1 MVKSKAILGLA
12 MAGGVLAGTL
22 QLSGTPVLAK
32 NEARI
37 FHEESVNGK
46 LSYIGNYQTGMSNKD
61 GGIAEIVKYNKD
73 NQKMYLVNG
82 AAQSVDIVSI
92 ADITSNKKTEFKI
105 DTRLDITA
113 MGQAYGFAS
122 GDITSID
129 INTNEKIIA
138 IAVQGATYKDHGSIV
153 ILNFEGKYIKHF
165 EAGVQPDM
173 VTFSQDYKYLLSA
186 NEGEPREGYATAAGA
201 MDPKGSITIIDIK
214 KGVEKATAQTIGFDK
229 FDSKEARAALVEN
242 GVLLKPN
249 TAPSVDIEPE
259 YISVSDNN
267 HYAYVSL
274 QEANSVATIDLKTQE
289 IVSVKGLGFKDHNIE
304 ENALDALKD
313 GQVNLTTQNLYGTY
327 MPDGIATQKIGGK
340 QYIFT
345 ANEGDGREWG
355 EYKDTGSYKFPGT
368 SYKIDTLLNAERDGL
383 ESDKTYLYGSR
394 SFSIWDADKMEQ
406 VYDSG
411 SEFEKITGE
420 LYPEAFNSS
429 NNKTELDSRSGK
441 KGPEPEDIKV
451 MKING
456 KTFAF
461 IGLERTGGIMMYD
474 VTNMQNVKFHDY
486 VNLRDFTGTDVVS
499 SGDLAPEGLCLVEA
513 KDSPTGKPLML
524 VANEVSG
531 NVRVFEINEK

>member
-1 MVKSKAILGLA
+1 MLKSKAILGLA
-12 MAGGVLAGTL
+12 LAGGVLAGTL

-32 NEARI
+32 NETPI
-37 FHEESVNGK
+37 LHTESINGK

-82 AAQSVDIVSI
+82 TAQSVDIVSI
-92 ADITSNKKTEFKI
+92 ANMTSNNKTEFKI
-105 DTRLDITA
+105 DTRLDIAA
-113 MGQAYGFAS
+113 MGQAHGFAS

-129 INTNEKIIA
+129 INTNEKMIA
-138 IAVQGATYKDHGSIV
+138 IAVQGATYKDNGSIV
-153 ILNFEGKYIKHF
+153 ILNYDGKYIKHF

-173 VTFSQDYKYLLSA
+173 VTFSHDYKYLLSA
-186 NEGEPREGYATAAGA
+186 NEGEPREGYSSAGA
-201 MDPKGSITIIDIK
+201 TDPKGSITIIDIK
-214 KGVEKATAQTIGFDK
+214 KGVNKATAQTIGFDK
-229 FDSKEARAALVEN
+229 FDSHEARATLVEN
-242 GVLLKPN
+242 GVLLKPD
-249 TAPSVDIEPE
+249 TAPSVDLEPE
-259 YISVSDNN
+259 YISVSDNSR
-267 HYAYVSL
+267 YAYVSL

-289 IVSVKGLGFKDHNIE
+289 IISVKGLGFKDHNVE

-327 MPDGIATQKIGGK
+327 MPDGIASQKIGGK
-340 QYIFT
+340 QYLYT

-355 EYKDTGSYKFPGT
+355 EYEDTGSYTFPGT
-368 SYKIDTLLNAERDGL
+368 SFKIDTILNTERDGL
-383 ESDKTYLYGSR
+383 EADKTYIYGSR
-394 SFSIWDADKMEQ
+394 SFSIWDADTMEQ

-411 SEFEKITGE
+411 SDFERITGE

-451 MKING
+451 MKVNG

-474 VTNMQNVKFHDY
+474 VTNVQKVKFHDY
-486 VNLRDFTGTDVVS
+486 VNLRDFSGTDVSS

-513 KDSPTGKPLML
+513 KNSPTGKPLML

-531 NVRVFEINEK
+531 NVRVFEINGR

>member
-1 MVKSKAILGLA
+1 MLKSKAILGLA

-32 NEARI
+32 NEAQI
-37 FHEESVNGK
+37 LHEESVNGK

-82 AAQSVDIVSI
+82 AEQSVDIVSI
-92 ADITSNKKTEFKI
+92 VNMTSNNKTEFKI

-113 MGQAYGFAS
+113 MGQTHGFAS

-138 IAVQGATYKDHGSIV
+138 IAVQGATYKDNGSIV
-153 ILNFEGKYIKHF
+153 ILNYEGKYINHF

-173 VTFSQDYKYLLSA
+173 VTFSHDYKYLLSA
-186 NEGEPREGYATAAGA
+186 NEGEPREGYAVAAGV
-201 MDPKGSITIIDIK
+201 MDPKGSVTIIDIK
-214 KGVEKATAQTIGFDK
+214 KGVGKATAQTIGFDK

-249 TAPSVDIEPE
+249 TAPSVDLEPE

-304 ENALDALKD
+304 ENVLDALKD

-327 MPDGIATQKIGGK
+327 MPDGIASQKIGGK

-355 EYKDTGSYKFPGT
+355 EYKDTGSYRFPGT
-368 SYKIDTLLNAERDGL
+368 FYKIDTLLNTEREGL
-383 ESDKTYLYGSR
+383 EADKTYIYGSR
-394 SFSIWDADKMEQ
+394 SFSIWDADTMEQ

-411 SEFEKITGE
+411 SDFEKITGE
-420 LYPEAFNSS
+420 LYPDAFNSS

-451 MKING
+451 MKVNG

-474 VTNMQNVKFHDY
+474 VTNIQNVKFHDY

-531 NVRVFEINEK
+531 NVRVFEINGR

>member
-12 MAGGVLAGTL
+12 MAGGLLAGTL
-22 QLSGTPVLAK
+22 PFSNPTVFAK
-32 NEARI
+32 SNVV
-37 FHEESVNGK
+37 HEESVNGK
-46 LSYIGNYQTGMSNKD
+46 LNDIGNYQTGMNNKD

-82 AAQSVDIVSI
+82 AAQSVDIVSV
-92 ADITSNKKTEFKI
+92 ANMTSNNKTEFKI

-113 MGQAYGFAS
+113 MGKENGFAS

-129 INTNEKIIA
+129 INTKEKIIA
-138 IAVQGATYKDHGSIV
+138 IAVQGATYKDNGSIV
-153 ILNFEGKYIKHF
+153 ILNYDGKYIRHF

-173 VTFSQDYKYLLSA
+173 VTFSHDNKYLLSA
-186 NEGEPREGYATAAGA
+186 NEGEPREGYAAAEA
-201 MDPKGSITIIDIK
+201 ADPKGSITIIDIK
-214 KGVEKATAQTIGFDK
+214 KGVNKATGQTIGFDK

-249 TAPSVDIEPE
+249 TAPSIDLEPE
-259 YISVSDNN
+259 YISVSDNS

-289 IVSVKGLGFKDHNIE
+289 IVSVKGLGFKDHNVE
-304 ENALDALKD
+304 GNALDALKD

-327 MPDGIATQKIGGK
+327 MPDGLASQKIGGK

-345 ANEGDGREWG
+345 ANEGDGREWA
-355 EYKDTGSYKFPGT
+355 EYEDTVSFKFPGT
-368 SYKIDTLLNAERDGL
+368 SYKIDTLLNTERDGL
-383 ESDKTYLYGSR
+383 NPDQTYLYGGR
-394 SFSIWDADKMEQ
+394 SFSIWDADTMEQ

-411 SEFEKITGE
+411 SDFEKITGE
-420 LYPEAFNSS
+420 LYPKAFNSS

-451 MKING
+451 MKVNG

-474 VTNMQNVKFHDY
+474 VTNVQNVKFYDY
-486 VNLRDFTGTDVVS
+486 VNVRDFAGTDVS
-499 SGDLAPEGLCLVEA
+499 TSGDLAPEGLCLVEA
-513 KDSPTGKPLML
+513 KDSPTGKPLLL

-531 NVRVFEINEK
+531 NVRIYEISGR

>member
-1 MVKSKAILGLA
+1 MLKSKAILGLA

-22 QLSGTPVLAK
+22 QLSGTSVLAK
-32 NEARI
+32 NEAQI
-37 FHEESVNGK
+37 LQEESVNGK

-92 ADITSNKKTEFKI
+92 ANMTSNKKTEFKI

-113 MGQAYGFAS
+113 MGQAHGFAS

-153 ILNFEGKYIKHF
+153 ILNYEGKYIKHF

-173 VTFSQDYKYLLSA
+173 VTFSHDYKYLLSA
-186 NEGEPREGYATAAGA
+186 NEGEPREGYAVAGA
-201 MDPKGSITIIDIK
+201 TDPKGSITIIDIK
-214 KGVEKATAQTIGFDK
+214 KGVDKATAQTIGFDK

-249 TAPSVDIEPE
+249 TAPSVDLEPE
-259 YISVSDNN
+259 YISVSDNS

-289 IVSVKGLGFKDHNIE
+289 IVSVKGLGFKDHNVE

-313 GQVNLTTQNLYGTY
+313 GQVNLTAQNLYGTY
-327 MPDGIATQKIGGK
+327 MPDGIASQKIGGK

-355 EYKDTGSYKFPGT
+355 EYEDTGSYTFPGT
-368 SYKIDTLLNAERDGL
+368 SFKIDTILNTERDGL
-383 ESDKTYLYGSR
+383 EADKTYIYGSR
-394 SFSIWDADKMEQ
+394 SFSIWDAGTMEQ

-411 SEFEKITGE
+411 SDFEKVTGE

-451 MKING
+451 MKVNG

-474 VTNMQNVKFHDY
+474 VTNVENVKFHDY
-486 VNLRDFTGTDVVS
+486 VNLRDFTGTDVSS
-499 SGDLAPEGLCLVEA
+499 SGDLAPEGLCLIEA

-531 NVRVFEINEK
+531 NVRVFEISGR

>member
-1 MVKSKAILGLA
+1 MLKSKAILGLA

-32 NEARI
+32 KETPI
-37 FHEESVNGK
+37 LHTESINGK

-92 ADITSNKKTEFKI
+92 ANMTSNNKTEFKI
-105 DTRLDITA
+105 DTRIDIAA
-113 MGQAYGFAS
+113 MGQAHGFSS

-129 INTNEKIIA
+129 INTNEKMIA
-138 IAVQGATYKDHGSIV
+138 IAVQGATYKDNGSIV
-153 ILNFEGKYIKHF
+153 ILNYDGKYIKHF

-173 VTFSQDYKYLLSA
+173 VTFSHDYKYLLSA
-186 NEGEPREGYATAAGA
+186 NEGEPREGYSSAGA
-201 MDPKGSITIIDIK
+201 TDPKGSITIIDIK
-214 KGVEKATAQTIGFDK
+214 KGVNKATAQTIGFDK
-229 FDSKEARAALVEN
+229 FDSQEARATLVEN
-242 GVLLKPN
+242 GVLLKPD
-249 TAPSVDIEPE
+249 TAPSVDLEPE
-259 YISVSDNN
+259 YISVSDNSR
-267 HYAYVSL
+267 YAYVSL

-289 IVSVKGLGFKDHNIE
+289 IISVKGLGFKDHNVE

-327 MPDGIATQKIGGK
+327 MPDGIDSQKIGGK
-340 QYIFT
+340 QYLFT
-345 ANEGDGREWG
+345 ANEGDGREWE
-355 EYKDTGSYKFPGT
+355 EYEDTGSYTFPGT
-368 SYKIDTLLNAERDGL
+368 SFKIDTILNTERDGL
-383 ESDKTYLYGSR
+383 EADKTYIYGSR
-394 SFSIWDADKMEQ
+394 SFSIWDADTMEQ

-411 SEFEKITGE
+411 SDFERITGE

-451 MKING
+451 MKVNG

-461 IGLERTGGIMMYD
+461 IGLERMGGIMMYD
-474 VTNMQNVKFHDY
+474 VTNVQKVKFHDY
-486 VNLRDFTGTDVVS
+486 VNLRDFSGTDVSS

-513 KDSPTGKPLML
+513 KNSPTGKPLML

-531 NVRVFEINEK
+531 NVRVFEINGR

>member
-1 MVKSKAILGLA
+1 MLKSKAILGLA
-12 MAGGVLAGTL
+12 LAGGVLAGTL

-32 NEARI
+32 NETPI
-37 FHEESVNGK
+37 LHIESINGK

-82 AAQSVDIVSI
+82 TAQSVDIVSI
-92 ADITSNKKTEFKI
+92 ANMTSNNKTEFKI
-105 DTRLDITA
+105 DTRLDIAA
-113 MGQAYGFAS
+113 MGQAHGFAS

-129 INTNEKIIA
+129 INTNEKMIA
-138 IAVQGATYKDHGSIV
+138 IAVQGATYKDNGSIV
-153 ILNFEGKYIKHF
+153 ILNYDGKYIKHF

-173 VTFSQDYKYLLSA
+173 VTFSHDYKYLLSA
-186 NEGEPREGYATAAGA
+186 NEGEPREGYSSAGA
-201 MDPKGSITIIDIK
+201 TDPKGSITIIDIK
-214 KGVEKATAQTIGFDK
+214 KGVNKATAQTIGFDK
-229 FDSKEARAALVEN
+229 FDSHEARATLVEN
-242 GVLLKPN
+242 GVLLKPD
-249 TAPSVDIEPE
+249 TAPSVDLEPE
-259 YISVSDNN
+259 YISVSDNSR
-267 HYAYVSL
+267 YAYVSL

-289 IVSVKGLGFKDHNIE
+289 IISVKGLGFKDHNVE

-327 MPDGIATQKIGGK
+327 MPDGIASQKIGGK
-340 QYIFT
+340 QYLYT

-355 EYKDTGSYKFPGT
+355 EYEDTGSYTFPGT
-368 SYKIDTLLNAERDGL
+368 SFKIDTILNTERDGL
-383 ESDKTYLYGSR
+383 EADKTYIYGSG
-394 SFSIWDADKMEQ
+394 SFSIWDADTMAQ

-411 SEFEKITGE
+411 SDFERITGE

-451 MKING
+451 MKVNG

-474 VTNMQNVKFHDY
+474 VTNVQKVKFHDY
-486 VNLRDFTGTDVVS
+486 VNLRDFSGTDVSS

-513 KDSPTGKPLML
+513 KNSPTGKPLML

-531 NVRVFEINEK
+531 NVRVFEINGR

>member
-1 MVKSKAILGLA
+1 MLKSKAILGLA

-32 NEARI
+32 NEAQI
-37 FHEESVNGK
+37 LQEESVNGK

-92 ADITSNKKTEFKI
+92 ANMTSNKKKEFKI

-113 MGQAYGFAS
+113 MGQAHGFAS

-153 ILNFEGKYIKHF
+153 ILNYEGKYIKHF

-173 VTFSQDYKYLLSA
+173 VTFSHDYKYLLSA
-186 NEGEPREGYATAAGA
+186 NEGEPREGYAVAGA
-201 MDPKGSITIIDIK
+201 TDPIGSITIIDIK
-214 KGVEKATAQTIGFDK
+214 KGVDKATAQTIGFDK

-249 TAPSVDIEPE
+249 TAPSVDLEPE
-259 YISVSDNN
+259 YISVSDNS

-289 IVSVKGLGFKDHNIE
+289 IVSVKGLGFKDHNVE

-313 GQVNLTTQNLYGTY
+313 GQVNLTAQNLYGTY
-327 MPDGIATQKIGGK
+327 MPDGIASQKIGGK

-355 EYKDTGSYKFPGT
+355 EYEDTGSYTFPGT
-368 SYKIDTLLNAERDGL
+368 SFKIDTILNTERDGL
-383 ESDKTYLYGSR
+383 GADKTYIYGSR
-394 SFSIWDADKMEQ
+394 SFSIWDAGTMEQ

-411 SEFEKITGE
+411 SDFEKVTGE

-451 MKING
+451 MKVNG

-474 VTNMQNVKFHDY
+474 VTNVENVKFHDY
-486 VNLRDFTGTDVVS
+486 VNLRDFTGTDVSS
-499 SGDLAPEGLCLVEA
+499 SGDLAPEGLCLIEA

-531 NVRVFEINEK
+531 NVRVFEINGR

>member
-1 MVKSKAILGLA
+1 MLKSKAILGLA
-12 MAGGVLAGTL
+12 IAGGVLAGTL
-22 QLSGTPVLAK
+22 QLSGIPVLAK
-32 NEARI
+32 NEAQI
-37 FHEESVNGK
+37 LQEESVNGK

-92 ADITSNKKTEFKI
+92 ANMTSNKKTEFKI

-113 MGQAYGFAS
+113 MGQAHGFAS

-129 INTNEKIIA
+129 INTNEKIIV
-138 IAVQGATYKDHGSIV
+138 IAVQGAINKDHGSIV
-153 ILNFEGKYIKHF
+153 ILNYEGKYIKHF

-173 VTFSQDYKYLLSA
+173 VTFSHDYKYLLSA
-186 NEGEPREGYATAAGA
+186 NEGEPREGYAEAGA
-201 MDPKGSITIIDIK
+201 TDPKGSITIIDIK
-214 KGVEKATAQTIGFDK
+214 KGVDKATAQTIGFDK

-249 TAPSVDIEPE
+249 TAPSVDLEPE
-259 YISVSDNN
+259 YISVSDNS

-289 IVSVKGLGFKDHNIE
+289 IVSVKGLGFKDHNLE
-304 ENALDALKD
+304 QNALDALKD
-313 GQVNLTTQNLYGTY
+313 GQVNLTAQNLYGTY
-327 MPDGIATQKIGGK
+327 MPDGIASQKIGGK

-355 EYKDTGSYKFPGT
+355 EYEDTGSFTFPGT
-368 SYKIDTLLNAERDGL
+368 SFKIDTILNTERDGL
-383 ESDKTYLYGSR
+383 EADKTYIYGSR
-394 SFSIWDADKMEQ
+394 SFSIWDAGTMEQ

-411 SEFEKITGE
+411 SDFEKVTGE
-420 LYPEAFNSS
+420 LYPDAFNSS

-451 MKING
+451 MKVNG

-474 VTNMQNVKFHDY
+474 VTNVENVKFHDY
-486 VNLRDFTGTDVVS
+486 VNLRDFTGTDVSS
-499 SGDLAPEGLCLVEA
+499 SGDLAPEGLCLIEA

-531 NVRVFEINEK
+531 NVRVFEINGR

>member
-1 MVKSKAILGLA
+1 MLKSKAILGLA

-32 NEARI
+32 NEAQI
-37 FHEESVNGK
+37 LQEESVNGK

-92 ADITSNKKTEFKI
+92 ANMTSNKKTEFKI

-113 MGQAYGFAS
+113 MGQAHGFAS

-129 INTNEKIIA
+129 INTNEKIIV

-153 ILNFEGKYIKHF
+153 ILNYEGKYIKYF

-173 VTFSQDYKYLLSA
+173 VTFSHDYKYLLSA
-186 NEGEPREGYATAAGA
+186 NEGEPREGYAEAGA
-201 MDPKGSITIIDIK
+201 TDPKGSITIIDIK
-214 KGVEKATAQTIGFDK
+214 KGVDKATAQTIGFDK

-249 TAPSVDIEPE
+249 TAPSVDLEPE
-259 YISVSDNN
+259 YISVSDNS

-289 IVSVKGLGFKDHNIE
+289 IVSVKGLGFKDHNVE

-313 GQVNLTTQNLYGTY
+313 GQVNLTAQNLYGTY
-327 MPDGIATQKIGGK
+327 MPDGIASQKIGGK

-355 EYKDTGSYKFPGT
+355 EYEDTGSYTFPGT
-368 SYKIDTLLNAERDGL
+368 SFKIDTILNTERDGL
-383 ESDKTYLYGSR
+383 EADKTYIYGSR
-394 SFSIWDADKMEQ
+394 SFSIWDAGTMEQ

-411 SEFEKITGE
+411 SDFEKVTGE

-451 MKING
+451 MKVNG

-474 VTNMQNVKFHDY
+474 VTNVENVKFHDY
-486 VNLRDFTGTDVVS
+486 VNLRDFTGTDVSS
-499 SGDLAPEGLCLVEA
+499 SGDLAPEGLCLIEA

-531 NVRVFEINEK
+531 NVRVFEINGR

>member
-1 MVKSKAILGLA
+1 MLKSKAILGLA

-32 NEARI
+32 NEAQI
-37 FHEESVNGK
+37 FQVESVNGK
-46 LSYIGNYQTGMSNKD
+46 LSSIGNYQTGMSNKD

-92 ADITSNKKTEFKI
+92 ANVKSNKTTEFKI

-113 MGQAYGFAS
+113 MGQAHGFAS

-153 ILNFEGKYIKHF
+153 ILNYEGKYIKHF
-165 EAGVQPDM
+165 VAGVQPDM
-173 VTFSQDYKYLLSA
+173 VTFSHDYKYLLSA
-186 NEGEPREGYATAAGA
+186 NEGEPREGYAEAEAT
-201 MDPKGSITIIDIK
+201 DPKGSITIIEIK
-214 KGVEKATAQTIGFDK
+214 KGVDKATAQTIGFDK
-229 FDSKEARAALVEN
+229 FDSKEARTALVEN

-249 TAPSVDIEPE
+249 TAPSVDLEPE
-259 YISVSDNN
+259 YLSVSDNS

-289 IVSVKGLGFKDHNIE
+289 IVSVKGLGFKDHIIE

-327 MPDGIATQKIGGK
+327 MPDGIASQKIGGK

-355 EYKDTGSYKFPGT
+355 EYEDTGSYTFPGT
-368 SYKIDTLLNAERDGL
+368 SYKVDTLLNTERDGL
-383 ESDKTYLYGSR
+383 EADKTYIYGSR
-394 SFSIWDADKMEQ
+394 SFSIWDADTMEQ

-411 SEFEKITGE
+411 SDFEEITGE

-441 KGPEPEDIKV
+441 KGPEPEDVKV
-451 MKING
+451 MKVNG

-474 VTNMQNVKFHDY
+474 VTNVENVKFHDY
-486 VNLRDFTGTDVVS
+486 VNLRDFTGTDVSS

-531 NVRVFEINEK
+531 NVRIFELNGR

>member
-1 MVKSKAILGLA
+1 MLKSKAILGLA
-12 MAGGVLAGTL
+12 IAGGVLAGTL
-22 QLSGTPVLAK
+22 QLNGIPVLAK
-32 NEARI
+32 NEAQI
-37 FHEESVNGK
+37 LQEESVNGK

-92 ADITSNKKTEFKI
+92 ANMTSNKKTEFKI
-105 DTRLDITA
+105 DTRLDIAA
-113 MGQAYGFAS
+113 MGQAHGFAS

-129 INTNEKIIA
+129 INTNKKIIA
-138 IAVQGATYKDHGSIV
+138 IAVQGATYKVHGSIV
-153 ILNFEGKYIKHF
+153 ILNYEGKYIKHF

-173 VTFSQDYKYLLSA
+173 VTFSHDYKYLLSA
-186 NEGEPREGYATAAGA
+186 NEGEPREGYAVAGA
-201 MDPKGSITIIDIK
+201 TDPIGSITIIDIK
-214 KGVEKATAQTIGFDK
+214 KGVDKATAQTIGFDK

-249 TAPSVDIEPE
+249 TAPSVDLEPE
-259 YISVSDNN
+259 YISVSDNS

-274 QEANSVATIDLKTQE
+274 QEANSVATIDLKTQK
-289 IVSVKGLGFKDHNIE
+289 IVSVKGLGFKDHNLE

-313 GQVNLTTQNLYGTY
+313 GQVNLTAQNLYGTY
-327 MPDGIATQKIGGK
+327 MPDGIASQKIGGK

-355 EYKDTGSYKFPGT
+355 EYEDTGSYSFPGT
-368 SYKIDTLLNAERDGL
+368 SFKIDTILNTERDGL
-383 ESDKTYLYGSR
+383 EADKTYIYGSR
-394 SFSIWDADKMEQ
+394 SFSIWDAGTMEQ

-411 SEFEKITGE
+411 SDFEKVTGE

-451 MKING
+451 MKVNG

-474 VTNMQNVKFHDY
+474 VTNVENVKFHDY
-486 VNLRDFTGTDVVS
+486 VNLRDFTGTDVSS
-499 SGDLAPEGLCLVEA
+499 SGDLAPEGLCLIEA

-531 NVRVFEINEK
+531 NVRVFEINGR

>member
-1 MVKSKAILGLA
+1 MLKSKAILGLA

-22 QLSGTPVLAK
+22 QLSGIPVLAK
-32 NEARI
+32 NEAQI
-37 FHEESVNGK
+37 LQEESVNGK

-92 ADITSNKKTEFKI
+92 ANMTSNKKTEFKI
-105 DTRLDITA
+105 DTRLDIAA
-113 MGQAYGFAS
+113 MGQAHGFAS

-153 ILNFEGKYIKHF
+153 ILNYEGKYIKHF

-173 VTFSQDYKYLLSA
+173 VTFSHDYKYLLSA
-186 NEGEPREGYATAAGA
+186 NEGEPREGYAEAGA
-201 MDPKGSITIIDIK
+201 TDPIGSITIIDIK
-214 KGVEKATAQTIGFDK
+214 KGVDKATAQTIGFDK

-249 TAPSVDIEPE
+249 TAPSVDLEPE
-259 YISVSDNN
+259 YISVSDNS

-274 QEANSVATIDLKTQE
+274 QEANSVATIDLKTQK
-289 IVSVKGLGFKDHNIE
+289 IVSVKGLGFKDHNLE

-313 GQVNLTTQNLYGTY
+313 GQVNLTAQNLYGTY
-327 MPDGIATQKIGGK
+327 MPDGIASQKIGGK
-340 QYIFT
+340 QYLFT

-355 EYKDTGSYKFPGT
+355 EYEDTGSYSFPGT
-368 SYKIDTLLNAERDGL
+368 SFKIDTILNTERDGL
-383 ESDKTYLYGSR
+383 EADKTYIYGSR
-394 SFSIWDADKMEQ
+394 SFSIWDAGTMEQ

-411 SEFEKITGE
+411 SDFEKVTGE

-441 KGPEPEDIKV
+441 KGPEPEDIEV
-451 MKING
+451 MKVNG

-474 VTNMQNVKFHDY
+474 VTNVENVKFHDY
-486 VNLRDFTGTDVVS
+486 VNLRDFTGTDVSS
-499 SGDLAPEGLCLVEA
+499 SGDLAPEGLCLIEA
-513 KDSPTGKPLML
+513 KDGPTGKPLML

-531 NVRVFEINEK
+531 NVRVFEINGR

>member
-1 MVKSKAILGLA
+1 MLKSKAILGLA

-32 NEARI
+32 NETPI
-37 FHEESVNGK
+37 LHTESINGK

-82 AAQSVDIVSI
+82 AAQSVDIVSM
-92 ADITSNKKTEFKI
+92 ANMTSNNKTEFKI
-105 DTRLDITA
+105 DTRLDIAA
-113 MGQAYGFAS
+113 MGQAHGFAS

-129 INTNEKIIA
+129 INTNEKMIA
-138 IAVQGATYKDHGSIV
+138 IAVQGATYKDNGSIV
-153 ILNFEGKYIKHF
+153 ILNYDGKYIKHF

-173 VTFSQDYKYLLSA
+173 VTFSHDYKYLLSA
-186 NEGEPREGYATAAGA
+186 NEGEPREGYSAVGAT
-201 MDPKGSITIIDIK
+201 DPKGSITVIDIK
-214 KGVEKATAQTIGFDK
+214 KGVNKATAQTIGFDE
-229 FDSKEARAALVEN
+229 FDSQEARATLVEN
-242 GVLLKPN
+242 GVLLKPD
-249 TAPSVDIEPE
+249 TAPSVDLEPE
-259 YISVSDNN
+259 YISVSDNSR
-267 HYAYVSL
+267 YAYVSL

-289 IVSVKGLGFKDHNIE
+289 IISVKGLGFKDHNVE

-327 MPDGIATQKIGGK
+327 MPDGIDSQKIGGK
-340 QYIFT
+340 QYLFT
-345 ANEGDGREWG
+345 ANEGDGREWE
-355 EYKDTGSYKFPGT
+355 EYEDTGSYTFPGT
-368 SYKIDTLLNAERDGL
+368 SFKIDTILNTERDGL
-383 ESDKTYLYGSR
+383 EADKTYIYGSR
-394 SFSIWDADKMEQ
+394 SFSIWDADTMEQ

-411 SEFEKITGE
+411 SDFEKITGE

-451 MKING
+451 MKVNG

-474 VTNMQNVKFHDY
+474 VTNVQKVKFHDY
-486 VNLRDFTGTDVVS
+486 VNLRDFTGTDVSS

-513 KDSPTGKPLML
+513 KNSPTGKPLML

-531 NVRVFEINEK
+531 NVRVFEINGR

>member
-1 MVKSKAILGLA
+1 MLKSKAILGLA
-12 MAGGVLAGTL
+12 MAGGVLAGTI

-32 NEARI
+32 NEAQI
-37 FHEESVNGK
+37 FQEESVNGK

-92 ADITSNKKTEFKI
+92 ANITSNKTTEFKI
-105 DTRLDITA
+105 DTRLDITK
-113 MGQAYGFAS
+113 MGETHGFAS

-129 INTNEKIIA
+129 INTKDKMIA
-138 IAVQGATYKDHGSIV
+138 IAVQGQTYNDNGSIV
-153 ILNFEGKYIKHF
+153 ILNYEGKYIKHF

-173 VTFSQDYKYLLSA
+173 VTFSHDYKYLLSA
-186 NEGEPREGYATAAGA
+186 NEGEPREGYAAAGA
-201 MDPKGSITIIDIK
+201 TDPKGSITIIDIK
-214 KGVEKATAQTIGFDK
+214 KGTAQAIGFDK
-229 FDSKEARAALVEN
+229 FDSKEARDKLVEN

-249 TAPSVDIEPE
+249 TAPSVDLEPE
-259 YISVSDNN
+259 YISVSDNS

-289 IVSVKGLGFKDHNIE
+289 IVNVKGLGFKYHNIE

-313 GQVNLTTQNLYGTY
+313 SQVSLTTQNLYGTY
-327 MPDGIATQKIGGK
+327 MPDGIASQKIGGK

-355 EYKDTGSYKFPGT
+355 EYKDTGTYTFPGN
-368 SYKIDTLLNAERDGL
+368 SYKIDTILNTERDGL
-383 ESDKTYLYGSR
+383 EANQTYIYGGR
-394 SFSIWDADKMEQ
+394 SFSIWDADTMEQ

-411 SEFEKITGE
+411 SDFEKITGE
-420 LYPEAFNSS
+420 LYPKAFNSS

-441 KGPEPEDIKV
+441 KGPEPEDVKV
-451 MKING
+451 MKVNG

-461 IGLERTGGIMMYD
+461 IGLERTGGVMMYD

-486 VNLRDFTGTDVVS
+486 VNLRDFTGTDVSS

-531 NVRVFEINEK
+531 NVRVFEINGR

>member
-1 MVKSKAILGLA
+1 MLKSKAILGLA
-12 MAGGVLAGTL
+12 MVGGVLVGTL

-32 NEARI
+32 NETPI
-37 FHEESVNGK
+37 LHTESINGK

-92 ADITSNKKTEFKI
+92 ANMTSNNKTEFKI
-105 DTRLDITA
+105 DTRLDIAA
-113 MGQAYGFAS
+113 MGQAHGFTS

-129 INTNEKIIA
+129 INTSEKIIA
-138 IAVQGATYKDHGSIV
+138 IAVQGVTYQDNGSIV
-153 ILNFEGKYIKHF
+153 ILNYDGKYIKHF

-173 VTFSQDYKYLLSA
+173 VTFSHDFKYLLSA
-186 NEGEPREGYATAAGA
+186 NEGEPREGYSAAGV

-214 KGVEKATAQTIGFDK
+214 KGVNKATAQTIGFDK
-229 FDSKEARAALVEN
+229 FDSQEARATLVEN
-242 GVLLKPN
+242 GVLLKPDA
-249 TAPSVDIEPE
+249 APSVDLEPE
-259 YISVSDNN
+259 YISVSDNSR
-267 HYAYVSL
+267 YAYVSL

-289 IVSVKGLGFKDHNIE
+289 IISVKGLGFKDHNVE

-327 MPDGIATQKIGGK
+327 MPDGIDSQKIGGK
-340 QYIFT
+340 RYLFT

-355 EYKDTGSYKFPGT
+355 EYEDTGSYTFPGT
-368 SYKIDTLLNAERDGL
+368 SFKIDTILNTERDGL
-383 ESDKTYLYGSR
+383 EADKTYIYGSR
-394 SFSIWDADKMEQ
+394 SFSIWDADTMEQ

-411 SEFEKITGE
+411 SDFERITGE

-451 MKING
+451 MKVNG

-474 VTNMQNVKFHDY
+474 VTNVQKVKFHDY
-486 VNLRDFTGTDVVS
+486 VNLRDFSGTDVSS

-513 KDSPTGKPLML
+513 KNSPTGKPLML

-531 NVRVFEINEK
+531 NVRVFEINGR

>member
-1 MVKSKAILGLA
+1 MIKSKAFLGLA
-12 MAGGVLAGTL
+12 MAGGVLTGTL

-32 NEARI
+32 NEAQI
-37 FHEESVNGK
+37 LQEESVNGK

-73 NQKMYLVNG
+73 NQKMYIVNG

-92 ADITSNKKTEFKI
+92 SNMTSNKKTEFKI

-113 MGQAYGFAS
+113 MGQAHGFAS

-138 IAVQGATYKDHGSIV
+138 IAVQGATYKDNGSIV
-153 ILNFEGKYIKHF
+153 ILNYDGKYIKHF

-173 VTFSQDYKYLLSA
+173 VTFSHDYKYLLSA
-186 NEGEPREGYATAAGA
+186 NEGEPREGYSVADAA
-201 MDPKGSITIIDIK
+201 DPKGSITIIDIK
-214 KGVEKATAQTIGFDK
+214 KGVDKATAQTIGFDK

-249 TAPSVDIEPE
+249 TAPSVDLEPE
-259 YISVSDNN
+259 YISVSDNS

-274 QEANSVATIDLKTQE
+274 QEANSVAKIDLKTQE
-289 IVSVKGLGFKDHNIE
+289 IVSVKGLGFKDHNLE

-313 GQVNLTTQNLYGTY
+313 GQVNLATQNLYGTY

-355 EYKDTGSYKFPGT
+355 EYEDTGAYTFPGT
-368 SYKIDTLLNAERDGL
+368 SNKIDTILNTERDGL
-383 ESDKTYLYGSR
+383 EADKTYIYGSR
-394 SFSIWDADKMEQ
+394 SFSIWDAGTMEQ

-411 SEFEKITGE
+411 SDFEKITGE
-420 LYPEAFNSS
+420 LFPEAFNSS

-451 MKING
+451 MKVNG

-474 VTNMQNVKFHDY
+474 ITNMQNVKFHDY

-513 KDSPTGKPLML
+513 NDSPTGKPLML

-531 NVRVFEINEK
+531 NVRVFEMNGR